1 MDYAE
6 KMNRWNGLCTQHE
19 GMMNQFLSGAKA
31 LRLRSIEEE
40 MDRLD
45 GELTLLEAKG
55 ESHD

>member
-6 KMNRWNGLCTQHE
+6 KMDRWKVLCNEHE

-45 GELTLLEAKG
+45 GELMLIEMKG
-55 ESHD
+55 E